1 MVFARAH
8 GSTTQQ
14 LGLVL
19 LGLVGLRQAHGIGS
33 MGLGFGS
40 WTFGPWIDVELAST
54 LLGLVKL
61 DSAEL
66 KA

>member
-1 MVFARAH
+1 MVFARAR

-19 LGLVGLRQAHGIGS
+19 LGLVGLRQAHGGS
-33 MGLGFGS
+33 MGLGVGS
-40 WTFGPWIDVELAST
+40 WTFGPWIGVELAST